1 MEKNWLC
8 MFAVHKQMQFQMHK
22 FSAHTLTTHYS
33 GLLVWVGSGY
43 GTARKS
49 LIFFF
54 NCVSCVFVCYWVG
67 VDLDCCFSLID
78 FSYYYEF

>member
-1 MEKNWLC
+1 

-54 NCVSCVFVCYWVG
+54 NCVSCVFVCY
-67 VDLDCCFSLID
+67 
-78 FSYYYEF
+78 